1 MSVICSLICLDN
13 PTHGLDSST
22 SLEFIEL
29 MREWTTQSR
38 CVTAMSVYQAS
49 DAIMPYF
56 DKVLVINSGRQ
67 IFYGKVHEA
76 KAYFE
81 NLGFECLPTT
91 TVSDFLNSMSA
102 DPEVRRVHEGKQHQ
116 VPRTPDEFEDAF
128 RASRFYQEMRTSVQ
142 MAKDQARNSPSPL
155 VKSPAF
161 SLPLYLQIWYCAC
174 RQFRIVTSDYSLWAV
189 EPATIIVQSL
199 VLGTLFRDQQRTTRS
214 LFIFASALFYS
225 VLVPALQSM
234 AEFGNG
240 FAQRPLILK
249 QKRYRICRPIA
260 YALGLVTTDVVWK
273 IAAIGYNIPLY
284 FLTGFQRTAGNFFTW
299 FFIVYLEH
307 LALSMFFRSVAVFS
321 PNMHRAVLPVGIFFN
336 MYVLYTGLYVP
347 APQMQ
352 VWLGWLR
359 YLNVRRCQSPPR
371 PLYSGRIC

>member
-1 MSVICSLICLDN
+1 M
-13 PTHGLDSST
+13 
-22 SLEFIEL
+22 EM
-29 MREWTTQSR
+29 MREWTTQTR
-38 CVTAMSVYQAS
+38 CVAAMSVYQAS
-49 DAIMPYF
+49 DAIVSYF

-67 IFYGKVHEA
+67 IYYGPVQDA

-81 NLGFECLPTT
+81 DLGFECLSTT
-91 TVSDFLNSMSA
+91 TITDFLNVMSA
-102 DPEVRRVHEGKQHQ
+102 DPDVRRAQENRENQ
-116 VPRTPDEFEDAF
+116 VPRTAEEFERAF
-128 RASRFYQEMRTSVQ
+128 SASPIYQEMQKSVRV
-142 MAKDQARNSPSPL
+142 AKEQSRAHPNPL
-155 VKSPAF
+155 VKTSAF
-161 SLPLYLQIWYCAC
+161 ALPIWYQIWYCAA

-189 EPATIIVQSL
+189 ELATIVVQSL
-199 VLGTLFRDQQRTTRS
+199 VLGTLFRNQKRTTNS

-249 QKRYRICRPIA
+249 QKRYQISRPIA
-260 YALGLVTTDVVWK
+260 YALGLITTDVVWK
-273 IAAIGYNIPLY
+273 VAAICYNIPLY

-299 FFIVYLEH
+299 FLIIYIEH
-307 LALSMFFRSVAVFS
+307 LTLSMFFRSVAIFS

-347 APQMQ
+347 PPQMQ

-359 YLNVRRCQSPPR
+359 YLNA
-371 PLYSGRIC
+371 SGDHVIGFEQIMLICDSRYIMHLNR